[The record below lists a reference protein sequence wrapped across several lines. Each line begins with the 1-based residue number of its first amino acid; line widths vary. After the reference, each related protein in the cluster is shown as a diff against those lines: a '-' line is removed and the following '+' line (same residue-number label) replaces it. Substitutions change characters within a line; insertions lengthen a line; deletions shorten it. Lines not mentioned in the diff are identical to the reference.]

1 MDLNRLNWNDLR
13 IFLTVARSK
22 TLSSAAKQLAIDDS
36 TVSRRITHLEYH
48 LNSALLERDYQGI
61 HLTPQG
67 EQLLQHVED
76 MERAALSLIESV
88 SHAVSEPHG
97 RVRVAS
103 MEGIAT
109 LYLAGQFATLKTRH
123 PSLHIEL
130 VTSSTM
136 IHVNRREADI
146 FLSFFPLEARGLD
159 ALPIG
164 EFSLYLYAS
173 ESYLKN
179 KGHPKSKEDLT
190 NHDFVSYIND
200 LIQLD
205 TVRWLDE
212 AISEPKIVFCST
224 SMLSQMYAAAAG
236 MGIVMLPNFAH
247 AESLGLIRLLENE
260 LLVSR
265 TLWMSVHQDLRYT
278 RRIKTTMSF
287 LYEIFKQ
294 DYPCPPSIIM
304 KEL

>member
-22 TLSSAAKQLAIDDS
+22 TLSSAAKQLSIDDS
-36 TVSRRITHLEYH
+36 TVSRRITHLEYQ
-48 LNSALLERDYQGI
+48 LNSALLERDHQGI

-67 EQLLQHVED
+67 ENLLQHVED
-76 MERAALSLIESV
+76 MERAALSLLESV
-88 SHAVSEPHG
+88 NHTVSEPHG

-109 LYLAGQFATLKTRH
+109 LYLAGQFAKLRARH
-123 PSLHIEL
+123 PSLLIEL

-164 EFSLYLYAS
+164 EFSLHLYAS
-173 ESYLKN
+173 PAYLAE
-179 KGHPKSKEDLT
+179 KGQPKSIQDLNT
-190 NHDFVSYIND
+190 HRFVSYIND

-212 AISEPKIVFCST
+212 ATTQPHIVFCST

-236 MGIVMLPNFAH
+236 MGIVMLPNFAQ
-247 AESLGLIRLLENE
+247 AENLGLIKILDDQ
-260 LLVSR
+260 VKTSR

-287 LYEIFKQ
+287 LYEIFQQ

-304 KEL
+304 KEI

>member
-22 TLSSAAKQLAIDDS
+22 TLSSAAKQLAVDDS

-67 EQLLQHVED
+67 ERLLQHVEE

-88 SHAVSEPHG
+88 SNTVSETHG

-109 LYLAGQFATLKTRH
+109 LYLAGQFATLKARH
-123 PSLHIEL
+123 PSLQVEL

-173 ESYLKN
+173 KSYLTQN
-179 KGHPKSKEDLT
+179 GCPKSKKDLI
-190 NHDFVSYIND
+190 NHDFISYIND

-212 AISEPKIVFCST
+212 AISQPNIVFCST

-247 AESLGLIRLLENE
+247 AENLGLVKILYDQMT
-260 LLVSR
+260 VSR

-287 LYEIFKQ
+287 LYEIFKK
-294 DYPCPPSIIM
+294 DYPCPPSITM